1 MRKSFKAAKQKEE
14 QDTSSLSSES
24 TSLSDHTETSLFQD
38 EDWEQEAVK
47 LYDWSRTLRTEDIGE
62 GL

>member
-1 MRKSFKAAKQKEE
+1 MQE

-24 TSLSDHTETSLFQD
+24 TSLSDHTETTSLFQD
-38 EDWEQEAVK
+38 EDWDQEAVK
-47 LYDWSRTLRTEDIGE
+47 LYDWSRTLRPEDIGE